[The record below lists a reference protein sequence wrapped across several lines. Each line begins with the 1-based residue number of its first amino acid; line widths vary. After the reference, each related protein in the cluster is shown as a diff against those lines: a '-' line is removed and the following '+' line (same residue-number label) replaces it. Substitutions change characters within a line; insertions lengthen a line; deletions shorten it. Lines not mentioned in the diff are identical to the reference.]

1 MLLSVEVYHNVIPR
15 LQTCLC
21 FVVDNFYWA
30 YEMMMFLL
38 VTSCSVKSK
47 CIQGFGFYGLR
58 MTCRLKFDNLLGLVM
73 FDIGVWACV
82 PSFYL

>member
-47 CIQGFGFYGLR
+47 CIQGFGFYGLS
-58 MTCRLKFDNLLGLVM
+58 MTYRLKFDNLLALVM
-73 FDIGVWACV
+73 FDIGIWACI
-82 PSFYL
+82 PSLYL